1 MTLITGVDFVAVP
14 AKDFDASMDF
24 YGRVLGLEFR
34 KRWGNMPGAEFQI
47 GNLTLAIM
55 EPTAFGQEFHPHRLP
70 IALHVE
76 DFAEAKRQLEENG
89 VTFVTDVIDSG
100 VCHQAFFLDP
110 AGNQVGIHHRY
121 DPTGV

>member
-1 MTLITGVDFVAVP
+1 MGFITGVDFVAVP

-34 KRWGNMPGAEFQI
+34 KRWGTYPGAEFQI

-70 IALHVE
+70 VAIHVD
-76 DFAEAKRQLEENG
+76 DFDEAKRALAEAG
-89 VTFVTDVIDSG
+89 VEFRGEVLDSG
-100 VCHQAFFLDP
+100 VCYRAFFNDP
-110 AGNQVGIHHRY
+110 AGNQLEIHHGY
-121 DPTGV
+121 NPEGA